1 MAKRLNTTLG
11 AYVSWSPTRSSAPA
25 AWDSWTVVVASHEI
39 VKSAST
45 SLSALDVSTVR
56 IRSCDIPGAIGVSLY
71 TTDAMP
77 VGKDAV
83 LASARI

>member
-39 VKSAST
+39 VKSART
-45 SLSALDVSTVR
+45 SPSALDGSTVR